1 MKIKQNKPE
10 VERHAHSSL
19 QELSLIIQNNRPCPL
34 RPRLLLR
41 EDEGPHYKWKVICWY
56 LVKIWSAVMSREKE
70 RGLHLAAHM

>member
-19 QELSLIIQNNRPCPL
+19 QELSLIIIQNNRPCPL

-41 EDEGPHYKWKVICWY
+41 EDEGPHTNGR
-56 LVKIWSAVMSREKE
+56 LSAGIW
-70 RGLHLAAHM
+70 